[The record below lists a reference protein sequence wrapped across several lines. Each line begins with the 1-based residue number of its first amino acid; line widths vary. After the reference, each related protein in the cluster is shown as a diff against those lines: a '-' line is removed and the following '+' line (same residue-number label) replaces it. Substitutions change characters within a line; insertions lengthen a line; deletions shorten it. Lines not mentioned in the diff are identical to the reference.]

1 MPTIDDV
8 SKLAN
13 VSRATVS
20 RVLTGTR
27 GVRDESREAV
37 LRAVEQLNYRPSFAA
52 QSLASQTSSYV
63 GIVLPTC
70 EAELSA
76 ILLPQLSRA
85 MKNLNKTLIVQY
97 VNDDTEQQMFIEELQ
112 HQCVAVVV
120 LGKLSANAPQNV
132 IAFDQFAVTGA
143 DSRGYDYAFATES
156 ACRYVIGKGHRNIA
170 LLIDNED
177 DDASRQMV
185 EGYRNVLQNFSLPFN
200 RQLLLA
206 AKNNVE
212 QALLTLINSFTRY
225 SVIIVKRDSYA
236 AEAMRLMR
244 EFNIVVPQ
252 EVSLLSLE
260 DSPLASLLYP
270 PLTCISYPS
279 EQLLKN
285 CLQRIRGLIEQH
297 PIFVPEGHAVTGR
310 LIARASVADIS

>member
-120 LGKLSANAPQNV
+120 LGKLSANAPQ
-132 IAFDQFAVTGA
+132 
-143 DSRGYDYAFATES
+143 
-156 ACRYVIGKGHRNIA
+156 
-170 LLIDNED
+170 
-177 DDASRQMV
+177 
-185 EGYRNVLQNFSLPFN
+185 
-200 RQLLLA
+200 
-206 AKNNVE
+206 
-212 QALLTLINSFTRY
+212 
-225 SVIIVKRDSYA
+225 
-236 AEAMRLMR
+236 
-244 EFNIVVPQ
+244 
-252 EVSLLSLE
+252 
-260 DSPLASLLYP
+260 
-270 PLTCISYPS
+270 
-279 EQLLKN
+279 
-285 CLQRIRGLIEQH
+285 
-297 PIFVPEGHAVTGR
+297 
-310 LIARASVADIS
+310 